1 MRERIL
7 GIGAM
12 GEISD
17 RHPLRQLLSGK
28 IAQHFGSEVGLRD
41 EEIWAYLANLLTE
54 FCDARNLYALKNA
67 QGRSLDDVGEM
78 LLESDPV
85 FGEAASFD
93 RERQVRK
100 HIGDFTL
107 FYSGMF
113 PEAINRFRLRRQR
126 LDALIDFVH
135 AGKESY
141 FIVSQFDQMEYRKV
155 APLFG
160 RLSQQFESC
169 VFGLNLV
176 RKDLTEM
183 QYSLVRPTDFVM

>member
-1 MRERIL
+1 M
-7 GIGAM
+7 A
-12 GEISD
+12 EISE
-17 RHPLRQLLSGK
+17 RHPLRQLLAAK
-28 IAQHFGSEVGLRD
+28 IADHFGREVGLRD

-67 QGRSLDDVGEM
+67 KGRSLDDVGEM

-107 FYSGMF
+107 FFTGMF

-126 LDALIDFVH
+126 LESMIDFVH

-160 RLSQQFESC
+160 RLSKEFESC

-176 RKDLTEM
+176 RKELTEM
-183 QYSLVRPTDFVM
+183 QYALVRPADFVM

>member
-1 MRERIL
+1 MEQ
-7 GIGAM
+7 
-12 GEISD
+12 ISE
-17 RHPLRQLLSGK
+17 RHPLRQLMAEK
-28 IAQHFGSEVGLRD
+28 IANHFGCEVGLRD
-41 EEIWAYLANLLTE
+41 EEIWAYLTNLLTE
-54 FCDARNLYALKNA
+54 FCDTRNLYALKNA

-78 LLESDPV
+78 LLESDPI
-85 FGEAASFD
+85 FGSEAASFD

-113 PEAINRFRLRRQR
+113 PESINRFRLRRQR
-126 LDALIDFVH
+126 LESLIDFVH

-141 FIVSQFDQMEYRKV
+141 FIVSKFDQMEYRKV

-160 RLSQQFESC
+160 RLSTQFESC

-176 RKDLTEM
+176 RKELNEM
-183 QYSLVRPTDFVM
+183 QYALVRPEDLVM

>member
-1 MRERIL
+1 MERRGGWQI
-7 GIGAM
+7 M
-12 GEISD
+12 GEIGD
-17 RHPLRQLLSGK
+17 RHPLRELLSEK
-28 IAQHFGSEVGLRD
+28 IALHFGKEVGLRD
-41 EEIWAYLANLLTE
+41 EEIWAYLANMLTE
-54 FCDARNLYALKNA
+54 FCDSRNLYALKNA

-85 FGEAASFD
+85 FGEASSFD

-113 PEAINRFRLRRQR
+113 PESINRFRLRRQR
-126 LDALIDFVH
+126 LENLIDWVH

-141 FIVSQFDQMEYRKV
+141 FIVSQFDQMEYRQV

-160 RLSQQFESC
+160 RLSSQFESC

-176 RKDLTEM
+176 RKELLEM
-183 QYSLVRPTDFVM
+183 QYALVRPDDLVM

>member
-1 MRERIL
+1 MAE
-7 GIGAM
+7 IG
-12 GEISD
+12 D
-17 RHPLRQLLSGK
+17 RHPLRQLLAEK
-28 IAQHFGSEVGLRD
+28 IAQHFRTEVGLRD
-41 EEIWAYLANLLTE
+41 EEIWAYLTNLLTE
-54 FCDARNLYALKNA
+54 FCDARSLYALKNA

-78 LLESDPV
+78 LLESDPI
-85 FGEAASFD
+85 FGQAASFD

-113 PEAINRFRLRRQR
+113 PESINRFRLRRQR
-126 LDALIDFVH
+126 LESLIDFVH

-176 RKDLTEM
+176 RQELTEM
-183 QYSLVRPTDFVM
+183 QYALVRPQDFVM

>member
-1 MRERIL
+1 M
-7 GIGAM
+7 ATM
-12 GEISD
+12 GEIGD
-17 RHPLRQLLSGK
+17 RHPLRQLLAEK
-28 IAQHFGSEVGLRD
+28 IAQHLGSEVGIRD
-41 EEIWAYLANLLTE
+41 EEICAYLANLLTE
-54 FCDARNLYALKNA
+54 FCDTRNLYALKNA

-78 LLESDPV
+78 LLESDPI

-160 RLSQQFESC
+160 RLSLQFESC

-176 RKDLTEM
+176 RKELTEM
-183 QYSLVRPTDFVM
+183 QYALVRPNDFVM

>member
-1 MRERIL
+1 
-7 GIGAM
+7 M
-12 GEISD
+12 GEIGE
-17 RHPLRQLLSGK
+17 RHPLRQLLDEK
-28 IAQHFGSEVGLRD
+28 IADCFGREVGLRD
-41 EEIWAYLANLLTE
+41 QEIWAYLANLLTE
-54 FCDARNLYALKNA
+54 FCDTRNLYALKNA

-78 LLESDPV
+78 LLESDPI
-85 FGEAASFD
+85 FGEAPSFD

-107 FYSGMF
+107 FFSGMF

-126 LDALIDFVH
+126 LESLIDFVH

-141 FIVSQFDQMEYRKV
+141 FIVSKYDQMEYRNV

-160 RLSQQFESC
+160 RLSRQFESC

-176 RKDLTEM
+176 RQELDAM
-183 QYSLVRPTDFVM
+183 QHALVRPTDLLM

>member
-1 MRERIL
+1 
-7 GIGAM
+7 M
-12 GEISD
+12 GEIGD
-17 RHPLRQLLSGK
+17 RHPLRQLLEEK
-28 IAQHFGSEVGLRD
+28 IALHFGKDVGLRD
-41 EEIWAYLANLLTE
+41 EEIWSYLANLLTE
-54 FCDARNLYALKNA
+54 FCDARSVYALQNA
-67 QGRSLDDVGEM
+67 QGRTLDDVGEM
-78 LLESDPV
+78 LLESDPI

-107 FYSGMF
+107 FFTGMF

-126 LDALIDFVH
+126 LESMVDFVH

-141 FIVSQFDQMEYRKV
+141 FIVSQFDQMEYRNV

-160 RLSQQFESC
+160 KLSRQFEDC

-176 RKDLTEM
+176 RQDLTAM
-183 QYSLVRPTDFVM
+183 QHALVRPPDLIM

>member
-1 MRERIL
+1 
-7 GIGAM
+7 M

-17 RHPLRQLLSGK
+17 RHPLRQLLSEK
-28 IAQHFGSEVGLRD
+28 IAHHLGAEVGLRD
-41 EEIWAYLANLLTE
+41 EEIWAYLTNLLTE
-54 FCDARNLYALKNA
+54 FCDARNLYGLKNV

-85 FGEAASFD
+85 FGAAASFD

-107 FYSGMF
+107 FCSGMF
-113 PEAINRFRLRRQR
+113 PESINRFRLRRQR
-126 LDALIDFVH
+126 LENLIDFVH

-160 RLSQQFESC
+160 RLSQQFETC
-169 VFGLNLV
+169 VVGLNLV
-176 RKDLTEM
+176 RKELTEM
-183 QYSLVRPTDFVM
+183 QFALVRPNDLIM

>member
-1 MRERIL
+1 MADR
-7 GIGAM
+7 
-12 GEISD
+12 GEIGE
-17 RHPLRQLLSGK
+17 RHPLRLLLEEK
-28 IAQHFGSEVGLRD
+28 IADHFGREVGLRD
-41 EEIWAYLANLLTE
+41 EEIWAYVANLLTE

-78 LLESDPV
+78 LLESDPI
-85 FGEAASFD
+85 FGEAPSFD

-107 FYSGMF
+107 FFTGMF
-113 PEAINRFRLRRQR
+113 PEAVNRFRLRRQR
-126 LDALIDFVH
+126 LDSLIDFVH

-155 APLFG
+155 APLFS
-160 RLSQQFESC
+160 RLSKEFESC

-176 RKDLTEM
+176 RQELTEM
-183 QYSLVRPTDFVM
+183 QHTLVRPTNFVM

>member
-1 MRERIL
+1 MAE
-7 GIGAM
+7 IG
-12 GEISD
+12 E
-17 RHPLRQLLSGK
+17 RHPLRQLLEAK
-28 IAQHFGSEVGLRD
+28 IEDHFGREVGLRD
-41 EEIWAYLANLLTE
+41 PEIWAYLANLLTE
-54 FCDARNLYALKNA
+54 FCDARNLYGLKNT

-78 LLESDPV
+78 LLESDPI
-85 FGEAASFD
+85 FGDAPSFD

-107 FYSGMF
+107 FFSGMF
-113 PEAINRFRLRRQR
+113 PEAVNRFRLRRQR
-126 LDALIDFVH
+126 LENLIDFVH

-160 RLSQQFESC
+160 RLSRQFESC

-176 RKDLTEM
+176 RQELTEM
-183 QYSLVRPTDFVM
+183 QHPLVRPTDFVM

>member
-1 MRERIL
+1 MQAQRQALWGRHTLYPRGWQPWERSAT
-7 GIGAM
+7 GIRYV
-12 GEISD
+12 SFW
-17 RHPLRQLLSGK
+17 RKRLPSC
-28 IAQHFGSEVGLRD
+28 
-41 EEIWAYLANLLTE
+41 AYLANLLTE
-54 FCDARNLYALKNA
+54 FCDTRNLYALKNA

-176 RKDLTEM
+176 RKELTEM
-183 QYSLVRPTDFVM
+183 QYALVRPNDFVM

>member
-1 MRERIL
+1 M
-7 GIGAM
+7 ATM

-17 RHPLRQLLSGK
+17 RNPLRRLMSEK
-28 IAQHFGSEVGLRD
+28 IAQHFGREVGLRD
-41 EEIWAYLANLLTE
+41 EEIWAYLANMLTE
-54 FCDARNLYALKNA
+54 FCDTRNLYALKNA

-78 LLESDPV
+78 LLESDPI
-85 FGEAASFD
+85 FGTEAVSFD

-113 PEAINRFRLRRQR
+113 PESINRFRLRRQR
-126 LDALIDFVH
+126 LESLIDFMH

-176 RKDLTEM
+176 RQELTEM
-183 QYSLVRPTDFVM
+183 QYALVRPDELIM

>member
-1 MRERIL
+1 M
-7 GIGAM
+7 ATM

-17 RHPLRQLLSGK
+17 RHPLRLLLADK
-28 IAQHFGSEVGLRD
+28 IAQHFGRDVGLRD
-41 EEIWAYLANLLTE
+41 EEIWAYLANLLTD
-54 FCDARNLYALKNA
+54 FCDARKLYALKNVR
-67 QGRSLDDVGEM
+67 GRSLDDVGEM

-107 FYSGMF
+107 FFSGMF

-126 LDALIDFVH
+126 LESLIDFVH

-176 RKDLTEM
+176 RKELTEM
-183 QYSLVRPTDFVM
+183 QYALVRPSDLLM

>member
-1 MRERIL
+1 M
-7 GIGAM
+7 GQIG
-12 GEISD
+12 D
-17 RHPLRQLLSGK
+17 RHPLRQLLGEK
-28 IAQHFGSEVGLRD
+28 IALHFGQDLGLRD
-41 EEIWAYLANLLTE
+41 EEMCQYLTELLTT
-54 FCDARNLYALKNA
+54 FCDARNLYALRNA
-67 QGRSLDDVGEM
+67 EGRSLDDVGEM

-85 FGEAASFD
+85 FGEAPSFD

-107 FYSGMF
+107 FFSGMF
-113 PEAINRFRLRRQR
+113 PESINHLRLRRQR
-126 LDALIDFVH
+126 LESFVDFVH

-141 FIVSQFDQMEYRKV
+141 FIVSRFDQMEYRKV

-176 RKDLTEM
+176 RKELTEM
-183 QYSLVRPTDFVM
+183 QHALVRPSELVI

>member
-1 MRERIL
+1 M
-7 GIGAM
+7 ANM
-12 GEISD
+12 GEIGD
-17 RHPLRQLLSGK
+17 RHPLRQLLAEK
-28 IAQHFGSEVGLRD
+28 IAQHFRSEVGLRD
-41 EEIWAYLANLLTE
+41 EEIWAYLTNLLTE
-54 FCDARNLYALKNA
+54 FCDARNLYALRNA

-78 LLESDPV
+78 LLESDPIY
-85 FGEAASFD
+85 GEAASFD

-113 PEAINRFRLRRQR
+113 PESINRFRLRRQR
-126 LDALIDFVH
+126 LESMIDFVH

-176 RKDLTEM
+176 RKELTEM
-183 QYSLVRPTDFVM
+183 QYALVRPTDFVM

>member
-1 MRERIL
+1 M
-7 GIGAM
+7 AQ
-12 GEISD
+12 ISD
-17 RHPLRQLLSGK
+17 RHPLRQLLAEK
-28 IAQHFGSEVGLRD
+28 IAQQFGRQVGLRD
-41 EEIWAYLANLLTE
+41 EEIWAYLADLLTD

-93 RERQVRK
+93 REREVRK
-100 HIGDFTL
+100 HVGDFTL
-107 FYSGMF
+107 FFSGMF
-113 PEAINRFRLRRQR
+113 PEAVNRFRLRRQR
-126 LDALIDFVH
+126 LDSLIDFVH

-176 RKDLTEM
+176 RKELTEM
-183 QYSLVRPTDFVM
+183 QYALVRPSDLVM